1 MEKPLIELVDE
12 QEFTNREK
20 ELKKFWNLAMKAKRK
35 NGSSFALI
43 ARKGVGKTAVFMRLY
58 NDLFTKQ
65 DEVVP
70 FFLTFAPYKDPAEK
84 LTVSIFN
91 EYYFTTVIK
100 QYIAF
105 RLRKPE
111 MVEDSIDINILSD
124 IAMKNGLEELDK
136 WFISYQRLHNDSLE
150 AVRVMVAQMTF
161 YLMHKQ
167 AGFLIIDEFQLLTH
181 VWDEVIKSSRDT
193 TGVFQRPAEAK
204 WCPMLVSGTAM
215 SLTEQAVLTSVLAR
229 RFRLDYLQPF
239 EENHTV
245 EYVWKL
251 ALINNLI
258 ISDEVTSTIHALTG
272 GNPFYIKC
280 LLDSDRL
287 LEDNNLSTPD
297 QLLKVYEYEIS
308 QKNGS
313 LRDFWDTHFSVYS
326 DKLNS
331 EDTVAKAMYFLS
343 THPGQDIGTHEIAA
357 VIGENNAKT
366 KKILQNLYDADLV
379 ERNSLWR
386 YVGITDPVLADYIK
400 RVYKEQIEGQSSEE
414 YQTFL
419 KEEYWKKLGSLN
431 QRIGELAEIYL
442 MMLMEKFND
451 QRVDAK
457 RVFGIDEGE
466 VKLPLFKGNIEKRSG
481 TIKDGS
487 PIEFDLIARGFDE
500 NWFVEVKYWKTP
512 VGKTEVEKFLNK
524 LEEIDLE
531 DSKTLVAWLF
541 SRNGYQKEALEML
554 RSSKIRHSDT
564 DGFNEIAQEVGCV
577 KLP

>member
-1 MEKPLIELVDE
+1 
-12 QEFTNREK
+12 
-20 ELKKFWNLAMKAKRK
+20 
-35 NGSSFALI
+35 
-43 ARKGVGKTAVFMRLY
+43 MRLY

-84 LTVSIFN
+84 LTVTIFN

-105 RLRKPE
+105 RLRRPE
-111 MVEDSIDINILSD
+111 MVEDSIDIDILSD
-124 IAMKNGLEELDK
+124 LAMKNGMAELEK

-150 AVRVMVAQMTF
+150 AVRLMVAQMTF

-167 AGFLIIDEFQLLTH
+167 AGLLIIDEFQLLTH
-181 VWDEVIKSSRDT
+181 VWDEVIRSSRDT
-193 TGVFQRPAEAK
+193 TGVFQRPAEAR
-204 WCPMLVSGTAM
+204 WCPMLVSGSAV

-229 RFRLDYLQPF
+229 RFKLDYLEPF
-239 EENHTV
+239 EKNHTV
-245 EYVWKL
+245 EYVSKL
-251 ALINNLI
+251 AQLNHLI
-258 ISDEVTSTIHALTG
+258 ISDEVTSTIQTLTG

-287 LEDNNLSTPD
+287 LEDNNLSTPER
-297 QLLKVYEYEIS
+297 LLKVYEYEIS

-313 LRDFWDTHFSVYS
+313 LRDFWDTHFSVYG

-331 EDTVAKAMYFLS
+331 EDTVARAMYFLS
-343 THPGQDIGTHEIAA
+343 LHPGEDIGTHEIAA
-357 VIGENNAKT
+357 AIGENKAKT

-400 RVYKEQIEGQSSEE
+400 RVYKEQIEGQSSED
-414 YQTFL
+414 YQKFL

-431 QRIGELAEIYL
+431 RRIGELAEIYL

-457 RVFGIDEGE
+457 RVFGRDEGE
-466 VKLPLFKGNIEKRSG
+466 VKLPLFKGNIEKRAG
-481 TIKDGS
+481 QIKDGS
-487 PIEFDLIARGFDE
+487 PIEFDLIAKGEDE

-512 VGKTEVEKFLNK
+512 VGKTEVDKFVNK
-524 LEEIDLE
+524 LKEIDLE
-531 DSKTLVAWLF
+531 DSKTLVAWFF
-541 SRNGYQKEALEML
+541 SRSGFQKEAKDML
-554 RSSKIRHSDT
+554 QASNIRHSDT
-564 DGFNEIAQEVGCV
+564 DGFNEIASVVGCV

>member
-12 QEFTNREK
+12 EEFTNREK
-20 ELKKFWNLAMKAKRK
+20 ELEKFWNLAMKAKRK
-35 NGSSFALI
+35 NAPSFALI
-43 ARKGVGKTAVFMRLY
+43 ARKGVGKTAVLMRLY
-58 NDLFTKQ
+58 NDLFTRQ

-84 LTVSIFN
+84 LTVTIFN

-111 MVEDSIDINILSD
+111 MVEEDIDIDILYD
-124 IAMKNGLEELDK
+124 LAMKNGLEELEK
-136 WFISYQRLHNDSLE
+136 WFISYHRLHNNSLE

-161 YLMHKQ
+161 RLMHKK
-167 AGFLIIDEFQLLTH
+167 AGLLIIDEFQFLTH
-181 VWDEVIKSSRDT
+181 VWDEVIKSYRDT
-193 TGVFQRPAEAK
+193 TGVFQRPAEAR
-204 WCPMLVSGTAM
+204 WCPMLVSGSAV
-215 SLTEQAVLTSVLAR
+215 SLTEQAVLTSALAR
-229 RFRLDYLQPF
+229 RFKLDYLEPF

-245 EYVWKL
+245 EYVSKL
-251 ALINNLI
+251 AHISRLNF
-258 ISDEVTSTIHALTG
+258 SDEVTSAIHALTG

-280 LLDSDRL
+280 LLDSDAL
-287 LEDNNLSTPD
+287 ADNNLSTPER
-297 QLLKVYEYEIS
+297 LLEVYEYEIS

-313 LRDFWDTHFSVYS
+313 LRDFWDTHFSVYG
-326 DKLNS
+326 DKLNL

-343 THPGQDIGTHEIAA
+343 IHPGQDIGTHEIAA

-400 RVYKEQIEGQSSEE
+400 RIYKEQIEGRSSEE
-414 YQTFL
+414 YKTFL
-419 KEEYWKKLGSLN
+419 EEEYWKKLGSLN

-457 RVFGIDEGE
+457 RVFGTDEGE
-466 VKLPLFKGNIEKRSG
+466 VRLPLFKGNIEKRSG
-481 TIKDGS
+481 TIKDGT
-487 PIEFDLIARGFDE
+487 PIEFDLIARGKDE
-500 NWFVEVKYWKTP
+500 NWFVEVKYWKTA
-512 VGKTEVEKFLNK
+512 VGKNEVEKFLDK

-531 DSKTLVAWLF
+531 DSKKLVAWFF
-541 SRNGYQKEALEML
+541 SRNGFQKDALKML
-554 RSSKIRHSDT
+554 QTSKIRHSDT
-564 DGFNEIAQEVGCV
+564 KKFNEIASAVGCV

>member
-20 ELKKFWNLAMKAKRK
+20 ELEKFWNLAMKAKRK

-43 ARKGVGKTAVFMRLY
+43 ARKGVGKTAVLMRLY

-70 FFLTFAPYKDPAEK
+70 FFITFAPYKDPAEK
-84 LTVSIFN
+84 LTVTIFN

-111 MVEDSIDINILSD
+111 MVEDSIDLDILSD
-124 IAMKNGLEELDK
+124 LAMKNGMEELEK

-161 YLMHKQ
+161 RLMHKQ
-167 AGFLIIDEFQLLTH
+167 AGLLIIDEFQLLTH
-181 VWDEVIKSSRDT
+181 VWDDVIRLYRDT

-204 WCPMLVSGTAM
+204 WCPMLVSGSAV

-229 RFRLDYLQPF
+229 RFGLDYLEPF

-245 EYVWKL
+245 EYVSKL
-251 ALINNLI
+251 AQINRLNC
-258 ISDEVTSTIHALTG
+258 SDEVTSTIHILTG
-272 GNPFYIKC
+272 GNPFYIWC
-280 LLDSDRL
+280 LLHSQY
-287 LEDNNLSTPD
+287 LENNNLSTPD
-297 QLLKVYEYEIS
+297 RLLKVYENEIS
-308 QKNGS
+308 QKKGY
-313 LRDFWDTHFSVYS
+313 LRDFWDTHFSVYA

-331 EDTVAKAMYFLS
+331 EDTVARAMYFLS
-343 THPGQDIGTHEIAA
+343 INPGKDIGTHEIAA

-414 YQTFL
+414 YKTFL

-431 QRIGELAEIYL
+431 RRIGELAEIYL
-442 MMLMEKFND
+442 MMLMEKFNN

-481 TIKDGS
+481 KIVDGS
-487 PIEFDLIARGFDE
+487 PIEFDLIAKGSDE

-512 VGKTEVEKFLNK
+512 VGKTEVEKFLKK

-531 DSKTLVAWLF
+531 DSKTLVSWFF
-541 SRNGYQKEALEML
+541 SRNGFQKEALEML

-564 DGFNEIAQEVGCV
+564 EGFNEIASVVGCV